1 MGCSTGHSFSKSDYR
16 RNALLVK
23 YKNFNSTRNL
33 LFVAKNNILERKAF
47 EYKMH
52 QGITYNFMIKINNCQ
67 CLVFSIM

>member
-33 LFVAKNNILERKAF
+33 LFVAKITFWRGKHLNIKCIRA
-47 EYKMH
+47 
-52 QGITYNFMIKINNCQ
+52 
-67 CLVFSIM
+67 

>member
-33 LFVAKNNILERKAF
+33 HFVAKNNILERKAF
-47 EYKMH
+47 L
-52 QGITYNFMIKINNCQ
+52 NIKCIRA
-67 CLVFSIM
+67 